1 MTTTGRPGEK
11 LATAEDIREVIGP
24 FEKEVIVR
32 ILDIEPTLDDVRAA
46 YAWLRSDEH
55 LMRKLA
61 HNLGGKAAAVFDILD
76 DEFPDF
82 DPGGFSR

>member
-1 MTTTGRPGEK
+1 MTTTRKPGEM
-11 LATAEDIREVIGP
+11 LATAAEIREVIGP
-24 FEKEVIVR
+24 FDQEVIVR
-32 ILDIEPTLDDVRAA
+32 ILDVGPTLDDVRTA

-55 LMRKLA
+55 LMRNLA

-82 DPGGFSR
+82 DSGGISR